1 MNVSRKRFLQSVA
14 SGTAVL
20 LFHGCGGGGSDYGA
34 APSPGP
40 APAPAGNCSATTIVA
55 NHGHALSIARADLDS
70 PTDKVY
76 SIMGIA
82 AHDHTVTLTPAM
94 LATLKSGMAVT
105 VTSSDPAGHMHDV
118 TITCI

>member
-20 LFHGCGGGGSDYGA
+20 LFQGCGGGGSDYGG
-34 APSPGP
+34 PSP
-40 APAPAGNCSATTIVA
+40 APAPPAAGNCGATTIVG

-76 SIMGIA
+76 SIMGMA

-105 VTSSDPAGHMHDV
+105 VTSSDGAGHTHEV
-118 TITCI
+118 TITCT

>member
-20 LFHGCGGGGSDYGA
+20 LFQGCGGGGSDDG
-34 APSPGP
+34 GP
-40 APAPAGNCSATTIVA
+40 APAPAPPAGTTCSASTITG
-55 NHGHALSIARADLDS
+55 NHGHALVIPRADLDS

-76 SIMGIA
+76 SIAGMAG
-82 AHDHTVTLTPAM
+82 HDHTVTLTPAM

-105 VTSSDPAGHMHDV
+105 VGSSTNAGHMHDV
-118 TITCI
+118 TVTCT